1 MEDKD
6 RHVRFLDRSTAGH
19 QLARRLAP
27 LLNGP
32 PGTGVVVFGL
42 APGGLPVAAEVAE
55 SLGAPLDAAVVRP
68 LAVRGHDRP
77 VGAIADGDPPLFDRY
92 TLRTLGVTAA
102 EVGASVKRERVE
114 VHRREALYHP
124 GRGRLP
130 LRGRTAVLVSDGLTD
145 ALTTRAALHALAAD
159 RPERLI
165 LAAPVGDARIAAE
178 LRQDVDAVVCLHLP
192 RYAHAAGPWYGEF
205 HEVTDREA
213 AVLLQQRTAPGGR
226 PGADR
231 APEPGAR
238 S

>member
-1 MEDKD
+1 M
-6 RHVRFLDRSTAGH
+6 RFLDRSTAGH

-32 PGTGVVVFGL
+32 PDGGVVVLGL

-55 SLGAPLDAAVVRP
+55 ALGAPLDATVVRP
-68 LAVRGHDRP
+68 VAVRGHDRP

-92 TLRTLGVTAA
+92 TLRSLGVTAA
-102 EVGASVKRERVE
+102 ELGASVKRERVE
-114 VHRREALYHP
+114 VHRREALYRQ
-124 GRGRLP
+124 GRDRLP
-130 LRGRTAVLVSDGLTD
+130 VEGRIAVLVSDGLTD

-165 LAAPVGDARIAAE
+165 VAAPVGDARVAAD
-178 LRQDVDAVVCLHLP
+178 LRHDADAVVCLHLP

-213 AVLLQQRTAPGGR
+213 AVLLHRRTPPGDRPRAGRAPGH
-226 PGADR
+226 A
-231 APEPGAR
+231 AR